1 MDFGTN
7 RKRGFTL
14 LEMVVAMALGM
25 VLLAAAVK
33 LYTQG
38 VSATWTVS
46 QRAEMQQDF
55 RAAEDM
61 LTRDL
66 SLAGSGLGNNVQIA
80 LPYGTGTL
88 PVYGC
93 DQTPKC
99 YLNGVAA
106 AYPTQSSKPYLYG
119 LIPGWKFGPTLNA
132 AQGPTD
138 TVTVVYTDTGF
149 YLGCYQVSVTNST
162 LVLFTLNTALATCV
176 LPPGVATP
184 QALNDPV
191 VGLTPGDLLW
201 FSVTTG
207 SGTGATTASIIGEVT
222 SIVPGPTPNTYNVGF
237 GAGDPLKMNQAGTS
251 SGGISNVVGWSG
263 TANRILVITY
273 YVDNSI
279 SPPRLMRQVSGHTPI
294 PVAENVVYLQFS
306 YDLYNSSTGAIVT
319 NQADGGASQSLT
331 PNQITKINI
340 LHMAM
345 NGTMKGANGGYQ
357 GLDLQTSVSARDLTF
372 KNNYPVQ

>member
-1 MDFGTN
+1 MN
-7 RKRGFTL
+7 VSARKSKGGFSL
-14 LEMVVAMALGM
+14 LELVVAMALGLF
-25 VLLAAAVK
+25 VLAAAVK

-38 VSATWTVS
+38 VKATWTVS
-46 QRAEMQQDF
+46 QRAELQQDF

-93 DQTPKC
+93 DQIPKC

-106 AYPTQSSKPYLYG
+106 AYPTQSGKPYLYG
-119 LIPGWKFGPTLNA
+119 LVPGWKFGPTLNA

-138 TVTVVYTDTGF
+138 TVTVVYSDTTF
-149 YLGCYQVSVTNST
+149 YLGCYQVSVTNSA
-162 LVLFTLNTALATCV
+162 LVQFTQNTTLATCV
-176 LPPGVATP
+176 LPTGVAAP

-201 FSVTTG
+201 FTVTTG
-207 SGTGATTASIIGEVT
+207 SGTGATTASVIGEVT
-222 SIVPGPTPNTYNVGF
+222 NVVPASTPNTYNVSF
-237 GAGDPLKMNQAGTS
+237 GTGDALKMNQAGTS
-251 SGGISNVVGWSG
+251 SGGIGNVVGWSG
-263 TANRILVITY
+263 TATRILVISY
-273 YVDNSI
+273 YIDSSVT
-279 SPPRLMRQVSGHTPI
+279 PPRLMRQVSGHSPI

-345 NGTMKGANGGYQ
+345 NGPMRGISGYQ